1 MYKLLLIAS
10 GGAIGA
16 LLRYGI
22 SGFIYRHFTNA
33 FPWGT
38 LSVNSIGA
46 FFIGIL
52 WGLFEHFQFSDSM
65 RLFLFIGILGAF
77 TTFSTFCLES
87 VNLIRNG
94 EIKYALIYIFSS
106 NLIGILLVILGLFL
120 TKSLTGKL

>member
-1 MYKLLLIAS
+1 MYKLFVIAF

-16 LLRYGI
+16 LFRYGI
-22 SGFIYRHFTNA
+22 LGFVYRHFSNA

-46 FFIGIL
+46 FLIGIL
-52 WGLFEHFQFSDSM
+52 WGVFEHFQFSDSI
-65 RLFLFIGILGAF
+65 RIFLFIGILGAF

-94 EIKYALIYIFSS
+94 EIKYALVYIFSS
-106 NLIGILLVILGLFL
+106 NLIGILLVFLGLFMA
-120 TKSLTGKL
+120 KSLIGKL